1 MPFSPRL
8 IIIGLLF
15 SQVLPVPVVAADK
28 PLLFEADV
36 RPILTRKCGKCHSD
50 TVRKGE
56 LDLSTMAGIRRG
68 GESGESL
75 VAKSLE
81 DSLLWEMV
89 ESGDMPPE
97 GQPPLTTEEMT
108 QLRSWLKEGAQ
119 SKSPPGESA
128 RPLNQHDVLPI
139 VLLRC
144 TTCHGPQRQDGGL
157 DLRTR
162 AAMLKGGKSGPALV
176 PGKPDESLMIQR
188 IQSEACPPQE
198 LLLTFFVQR
207 PPKAEVE
214 QLRKWIAAG
223 APVVDVQ
230 PDVAS
235 REPDRLVTD
244 EERQHWA
251 FQPPRDPGPGTSIDG
266 LIRGQLLEHDLD
278 FSPEAGRDTLIR
290 RAYLDL
296 LGIPPTITQWQKW
309 RSSTSAG
316 WYAEMV
322 DELLASPHYGER
334 WGRYWLDLAGYADSE
349 GGVSADPLRAVAWK
363 YRDYVIRAFNED
375 KPYDRFLLEQIAGDE
390 LVDYEKAD
398 PVTDKMVDNLVATG
412 FLRMGIDQT
421 GSRTM
426 NFVPERLGVIGDAI
440 QVVGTGL
447 MGLTMECARCHSHK
461 YDPIPQRDYYRF
473 KAIFQGA
480 LDEHDW
486 LTFKNRVLS
495 VGTPEHRKRV
505 AAINPRLKSE
515 VKSLQSRIKNADAT
529 VKEEVLKHHYP
540 DQLAADRKAA
550 LVAIR
555 RADNQRTSRQQ
566 LLAEQLMW
574 AMLRPDSEQSES
586 VHEARRNL
594 ALLESDLLNVQR
606 RMEPPLEIRALWDR
620 GQPAP
625 TYILRRGEH
634 TKPGQL
640 VGPGVPSVLTD
651 GKTPFQVKSPFPG
664 GTEKTGRRLALARWL
679 THSDHPLTARVA
691 VNRIWYH
698 HFGTGLVKSL
708 ENFGVAGERP
718 SHPELLDW
726 LSLELVRRGWSFKE
740 MHRLIMNSRTY
751 RQSSRVTRERQ
762 QRDPQN
768 RLLSRMSM
776 QRMDAESL
784 RDSLLSVAGKIE
796 DSPGGIPD
804 GVSVDQ
810 DGLVSAIAT
819 ARGNWRRSIYLQYR
833 RTEIPTM
840 LATFD
845 YPEMGPNCTERTVSI
860 VSPQSLMLMNNRR
873 VRELAAS
880 FARRVEEDVAKKT
893 GVKQEDQAWN
903 SHVDTV
909 YQLALS
915 RLPSAREQQLGNET
929 LQKLVSDWEG
939 DRQSALETYCH
950 TILNSAAFIYID

>member
-1 MPFSPRL
+1 M
-8 IIIGLLF
+8 
-15 SQVLPVPVVAADK
+15 
-28 PLLFEADV
+28 
-36 RPILTRKCGKCHSD
+36 
-50 TVRKGE
+50 
-56 LDLSTMAGIRRG
+56 M
-68 GESGESL
+68 
-75 VAKSLE
+75 
-81 DSLLWEMV
+81 
-89 ESGDMPPE
+89 
-97 GQPPLTTEEMT
+97 
-108 QLRSWLKEGAQ
+108 
-119 SKSPPGESA
+119 
-128 RPLNQHDVLPI
+128 
-139 VLLRC
+139 
-144 TTCHGPQRQDGGL
+144 
-157 DLRTR
+157 
-162 AAMLKGGKSGPALV
+162 
-176 PGKPDESLMIQR
+176 QR

-207 PPKAEVE
+207 PPAAEVE

-244 EERQHWA
+244 EERHHWA
-251 FQPPRDPGPGTSIDG
+251 FQPPRDPGPGASIDG
-266 LIRGQLLEHDLD
+266 LIRGHLLDHDLD

-309 RSSTSAG
+309 RSSTVAN

-322 DELLASPHYGER
+322 DELLDSPHYGER

-398 PVTDKMVDNLVATG
+398 PVTDEMVDNLVATG

-529 VKEEVLKHHYP
+529 VKTEVLKHHYP
-540 DQLAADRKAA
+540 AQLAADRKAA

-555 RADNQRTSRQQ
+555 TADNQRTSRQQ
-566 LLAEQLMW
+566 LLAEQLMR
-574 AMLRPDSEQSES
+574 AMLRPDAEQSES
-586 VHEARRNL
+586 VHAARRDL

-625 TYILRRGEH
+625 TYILRRGEY
-634 TKPGQL
+634 TKPGPL

-651 GKTPFQVKSPFPG
+651 GKTPFQVKAPFPG
-664 GTEKTGRRLALARWL
+664 GTGKTGRRLALARWL
-679 THSDHPLTARVA
+679 THPDHPLTARVV

-726 LSLELVRRGWSFKE
+726 LSLELARRGWSFKE

-751 RQSSRVTRERQ
+751 RQSSRVTVERY

-768 RLLSRMSM
+768 RLVSRMAM

-784 RDSLLSVAGKIE
+784 RDSLLSVAGKLE

-804 GVSVDQ
+804 GVSVDR

-819 ARGNWRRSIYLQYR
+819 AGGNWRRSIYLQYR

-845 YPEMGPNCTERTVSI
+845 YPEMGPNCIERTVSI

-880 FARRVEEDVAKKT
+880 LARRVEEKAGRPGGPGGRDHEWT
-893 GVKQEDQAWN
+893 P
-903 SHVDTV
+903 HVETV

-915 RLPSAREQQLGNET
+915 RSPSMRERQLGVEA
-929 LQKLVSDWEG
+929 LQKLVSDWQG
-939 DRQSALETYCH
+939 DRRSALETYCH